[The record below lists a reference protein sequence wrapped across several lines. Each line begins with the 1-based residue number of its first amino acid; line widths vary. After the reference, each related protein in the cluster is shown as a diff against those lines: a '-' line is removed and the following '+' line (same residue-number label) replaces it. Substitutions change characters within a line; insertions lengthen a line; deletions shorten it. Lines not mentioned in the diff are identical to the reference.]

1 MIVEKTNLKSQTHLV
16 ISPYPFWQETTFIV
30 KDEESIFVRPI
41 RPTDAGQMLDLFDE
55 LSPETVYLR
64 FFSPL
69 KKITKSMVIKFT
81 QIDYDREIAL
91 VAFSS
96 SKPAGSKPVR
106 KMVGVAR
113 IIFDPEGRTSEFAIV
128 LADKWQN
135 KGIGIKLL
143 KHALLCAK
151 KYGLDQVTGFV
162 ITSNSPMIKL
172 GELLGFRLERD
183 TDSSEYRLTI
193 DLDTIS

>member
-1 MIVEKTNLKSQTHLV
+1 M
-16 ISPYPFWQETTFIV
+16 F
-30 KDEESIFVRPI
+30 
-41 RPTDAGQMLDLFDE
+41 DLFDE

-69 KKITKSMVIKFT
+69 KKISKSMVIKFT

-96 SKPAGSKPVR
+96 LKPAGSKPAGSKIVR

-151 KYGLDQVTGFV
+151 KYDLDQVTGLV

-172 GELLGFRLERD
+172 GEKLGFRLERD
-183 TDSSEYRLTI
+183 LDSSEYRLII